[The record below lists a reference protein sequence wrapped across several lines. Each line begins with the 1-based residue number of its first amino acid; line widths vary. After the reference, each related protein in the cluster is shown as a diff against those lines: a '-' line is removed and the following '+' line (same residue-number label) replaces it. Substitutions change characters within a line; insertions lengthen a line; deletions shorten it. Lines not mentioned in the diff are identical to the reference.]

1 LRVLF
6 SDNKVTEDVFA
17 KVLKLGP
24 HRENHSV
31 VTRISWGEKLDSCL
45 EVVIGS
51 NILRKFF
58 AIYLSV
64 CASDLFEFKEQ
75 AALRD
80 KTFASVFKGPV
91 LSDLGTG
98 SDNKLSEKDSLM
110 NTVSSGSFF

>member
-1 LRVLF
+1 
-6 SDNKVTEDVFA
+6 
-17 KVLKLGP
+17 
-24 HRENHSV
+24 

-75 AALRD
+75 AALGD
-80 KTFASVFKGPV
+80 KTFTSVFKGPV

-98 SDNKLSEKDSLM
+98 SDNKVIREGFTDEHSVEWLFLLSRFL
-110 NTVSSGSFF
+110 

>member
-1 LRVLF
+1 
-6 SDNKVTEDVFA
+6 
-17 KVLKLGP
+17 
-24 HRENHSV
+24 

-64 CASDLFEFKEQ
+64 CASDLFEFEEQ

-80 KTFASVFKGPV
+80 KTFASVFKGPL

-98 SDNKLSEKDSLM
+98 SDNKVIREGFTDEHSVEWLFLLSRFL
-110 NTVSSGSFF
+110 